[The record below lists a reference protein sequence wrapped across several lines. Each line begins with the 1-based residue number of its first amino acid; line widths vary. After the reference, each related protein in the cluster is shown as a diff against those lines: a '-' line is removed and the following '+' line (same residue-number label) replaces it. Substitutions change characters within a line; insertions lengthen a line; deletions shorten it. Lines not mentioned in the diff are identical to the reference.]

1 MEQKIRKGQSE
12 GPVGADADPRRA
24 WPGRQK
30 EMHPVA
36 VLTGNEH
43 YLAWVQQ
50 VAARRAWW
58 IAELASTPIEPN
70 VYSTEWKPRIRTEA
84 P

>member
-50 VAARRAWW
+50 VAGATRVVDRRTRQHAHR
-58 IAELASTPIEPN
+58 AECLLN
-70 VYSTEWKPRIRTEA
+70 
-84 P
+84 